1 MEGSWNYND
10 NIELESGKPDNL
22 KNRLEDAYLDLENLK
37 RAIHDIK
44 SSNDNIRTNLNL
56 RQNTSTHGSIL
67 NTENTDPGYYNEDI
81 YSTRNAQSG
90 NLSHLLK
97 TPSTRDINNLNSN
110 NSNNLRSL
118 YKRPSYQNL
127 DRSNHT
133 SNMSSPVR
141 LGPNNETRK
150 KSVNDVINNF
160 KEVLKE
166 SEKHTAYMAGDQVG
180 LSGVP
185 YNFNSINSNLN
196 QNNFLGENNKRK
208 FSTASQNLDYSNMTP
223 NSRIRK
229 GERPESQ
236 SNINLNQFN
245 SVNSVNRP
253 GIDLNT
259 SNYKTR
265 NTIRENPVQSSEQ
278 INSFV
283 NRITNNT
290 LKDELDRVKISNSV
304 LNKSNLD
311 LKNQNRL
318 LQMELEAL
326 QGNNLYNFTNNLNF
340 DQNLNNFI
348 DSLKNAL
355 NSSQMS
361 NAELNEII
369 ENLQKKNQDMSSE
382 NCLLTEQQDLMK
394 KELESY
400 NKRITELKFNLE
412 EVIIENKQLNNL
424 SSQLELK
431 IKEKDEKISEN
442 NEKINNLIC
451 LNENYNKNKNDLN
464 EMIGNLKNTIEILKK
479 SNIDFDKEKSSL
491 KDKIEELNNEINN
504 KNYEIENL
512 SDLKESQNKDKEN
525 LLDELKLSKEEIKNK
540 EKYVQE
546 LQSNYKNLLLDV
558 ERNKT
563 KIDTLNLNMDEK
575 ECTIEKLKGS
585 LNFITNTL
593 DECKFENEK
602 LKNKCEL
609 EIQEKKKI
617 IKNLEIGEKKIKD
630 IQNNLENISSAKE
643 ILYKANL
650 SLENEIQEKKNKLIH
665 VQFEYELLSQK
676 HEEQTDVLN
685 KLKEES
691 KSQKLNKI
699 SEEYGVNFMKNNDD
713 KNKRINDLNQEVI
726 AKNLELEKNKKS
738 HEDKLNLKDEKI
750 KDLTNRLNEF
760 INKDTNREKSLNEDV
775 RQLKLEN
782 ENLLSEIQKKK
793 KNFETEKEIL
803 ISMNEELQTDYYK
816 LSKSLA
822 KLQEE
827 NKILQNKN
835 IQLENNY
842 LSQNGGEVQYPYQHQ
857 FNQQNNLNSIGSSSQ
872 RDDYGAN
879 DSGQKFYIG
888 DKKSKKKEEVSLPY
902 AKKDSQTSNSNMNL
916 HLNLENSPKLSRNTI
931 DNITYP
937 SRIDPTQSAQSV
949 SIKNTSNTTKM
960 NNIQICTVY
969 DNKRVLSFD
978 LINKVFT
985 IVQFDDRSD
994 FLSNYLEDY
1003 TISVNTGHGLYI
1015 VTGRSINEV
1024 SELFFYNFSEN
1035 TMTRKN
1041 KLNSSHPLGA
1051 LIYYNKTDSLICLS
1065 GENNKNVEKLCLN
1078 KEEIWGNLPEMKYD
1092 RINAGF
1098 IIINDQYLYA
1108 LFGFSKL
1115 KCQYLNTIE
1124 RLLLTQ
1130 DYIGSNFAWEEIKC
1144 RISDDINSPNLM
1156 SSQVFLESFF
1166 TVANKDDLIL
1176 FGGYDGKTDK
1186 NNNQIYVFNLHSR
1199 EINLLSGKTIPDSN
1213 LFSRECVPYFFID
1226 GNGESQ
1232 LAIFNDSHKVHILDS
1247 KLNKYEVLDFC
1258 Y

>member
-1 MEGSWNYND
+1 MEGSWNYSD
-10 NIELESGKPDNL
+10 NIEKNFESGNPDNL

-44 SSNDNIRTNLNL
+44 SSNENIRTNLNL

-67 NTENTDPGYYNEDI
+67 NTENTDPGYFNDEI

-97 TPSTRDINNLNSN
+97 TPSTRDINNFNVN
-110 NSNNLRSL
+110 NNNNLRSL

-150 KSVNDVINNF
+150 KSVSDVINNF

-166 SEKHTAYMAGDQVG
+166 SEKHTAFIAGDQVG
-180 LSGVP
+180 LSGIP
-185 YNFNSINSNLN
+185 FNFNSNSRLNNLNSNI
-196 QNNFLGENNKRK
+196 NNNLVSDNKRK
-208 FSTASQNLDYSNMTP
+208 FSSISQNLEFNPTTMTP
-223 NSRIRK
+223 NSRMRK

-236 SNINLNQFN
+236 SNINLSQY
-245 SVNSVNRP
+245 NR
-253 GIDLNT
+253 GGLDLNS

-265 NTIRENPVQSSEQ
+265 NTLRENPTQNPDQ
-278 INSFV
+278 LNSFV

-369 ENLQKKNQDMSSE
+369 ENLQNKNRDLNSE
-382 NCLLTEQQDLMK
+382 NSLLSEQQDLMK
-394 KELESY
+394 KELETF
-400 NKRITELKFNLE
+400 NKRITELKFNLD
-412 EVIIENKQLNNL
+412 EVVNENKHLNNL
-424 SSQLELK
+424 NSQLELK
-431 IKEKDEKISEN
+431 IKEKDEKIAEN
-442 NEKINNLIC
+442 NEKINNLIS

-464 EMIGNLKNTIEILKK
+464 EMIENLKNTIEILKK

-504 KNYEIENL
+504 KNYQIDNL
-512 SDLKESQNKDKEN
+512 NELKEIQIRDKDN
-525 LLDELKLSKEEIKNK
+525 LLEELKFSKEEIKNK
-540 EKYVQE
+540 ERYVQE
-546 LQSNYKNLLLDV
+546 LQSNYKNLLLDM

-563 KIDTLNLNMDEK
+563 KIDTMNLNIDEK
-575 ECTIEKLKGS
+575 ECTIENLKVS

-593 DECKFENEK
+593 DECKSENEK
-602 LKNKCEL
+602 LKNKYEV

-617 IKNLEIGEKKIKD
+617 MKNLEIGEKKIKD
-630 IQNNLENISSAKE
+630 LQGNLENISQAKE
-643 ILYKANL
+643 NLYKTNL
-650 SLENEIQEKKNKLIH
+650 TLENELQDKKNKLIH
-665 VQFEYELLSQK
+665 IQFEYELLSQK
-676 HEEQTDVLN
+676 HEEQGDVLN
-685 KLKEES
+685 KLKEHS

-713 KNKRINDLNQEVI
+713 KNKKIYDLNEELN
-726 AKNLELEKNKKS
+726 AKNLEIEKMKKS
-738 HEDKLNLKDEKI
+738 HEDKLCLRDEKI
-750 KDLTNRLNEF
+750 KELTNRLNEF
-760 INKDTNREKSLNEDV
+760 INKDINKEKSLIEDV

-782 ENLLSEIQKKK
+782 ENLQSELQKKK

-822 KLQEE
+822 KLQED
-827 NKILQNKN
+827 NKILYNKN
-835 IQLENNY
+835 IQLENSY
-842 LSQNGGEVQYPYQHQ
+842 LNQNGGEGQY
-857 FNQQNNLNSIGSSSQ
+857 NQQYSNFNSINSQ
-872 RDDYGAN
+872 RDDYGAS

-888 DKKSKKKEEVSLPY
+888 DKKSKKKEEVSLPL
-902 AKKDSQTSNSNMNL
+902 AKKDSHNL
-916 HLNLENSPKLSRNTI
+916 NNNFNLENSPKSSRNIIENNT
-931 DNITYP
+931 NPNRLEP
-937 SRIDPTQSAQSV
+937 SQSV
-949 SIKNTSNTTKM
+949 SIKNTSSTTKM
-960 NNIQICTVY
+960 NNTQICTVY

-978 LINKVFT
+978 LVNKVFT
-985 IVQFDDRSD
+985 IVQFEDKSD
-994 FLSNYLEDY
+994 FSSNYLEDF
-1003 TISVNTGHGLYI
+1003 TISANTPHGLYV
-1015 VTGRSINEV
+1015 VTGNSINEV
-1024 SELFFYNFSEN
+1024 SNLYYYNFSEN

-1041 KLNSSHPLGA
+1041 KLNSSHPQGA
-1051 LIYYNKTDSLICLS
+1051 LIYYNKSDSLICLS
-1065 GENNKNVEKLCLN
+1065 GENNKIVEKLSIN
-1078 KEEIWGNLPEMKYD
+1078 NNEMWGNLPEMKYD
-1092 RINAGF
+1092 RINAGY

-1108 LFGFSKL
+1108 LFGFSKI
-1115 KCQYLNTIE
+1115 KSQYLNTIE

-1144 RISDDINSPNLM
+1144 RISEDVTIPSLM
-1156 SSQVFLESFF
+1156 NSQVYLESFF

-1186 NNNQIYVFNLHSR
+1186 NNNQIYVYNLHSR